1 MRYLLAEV
9 HHLYIDRK
17 VDFIELG
24 WVNAF
29 YNLKSLTVAQKEGSR
44 YELGVRTTLSMDIA
58 GLGSKLQHLD
68 LEYVIV
74 EIPQDNDYSSILSVQ
89 LLQSTFPP
97 DLFPRMPKLEILDLH
112 CSRPPYEPLEE
123 QSKQRTEDV
132 SIELT
137 KLKRFHFTR
146 SLYGRAI
153 MPNLLELDYHDND
166 NNAGYDL
173 FPIATFA
180 LGVDLPKRLHL
191 NLHHAC
197 VEEAWLISILPEL
210 HQLRFLGLAQTGL
223 TGKILPSLIHHE
235 SLKEEERLC
244 PNLVALSLASEQVLR
259 EEMIDLVNSRL
270 PTHEKMAERH
280 EWEVTTLPQRP
291 RWEPRVKSDI
301 SRPRIGWLC
310 LDGYSHHSATSLL
323 RTRVAYVS
331 SAIAIKE
338 SKYTEG
344 YVERA
349 RGRGEDA
356 WDRIVD

>member
-1 MRYLLAEV
+1 
-9 HHLYIDRK
+9 
-17 VDFIELG
+17 
-24 WVNAF
+24 
-29 YNLKSLTVAQKEGSR
+29 
-44 YELGVRTTLSMDIA
+44 MDIA

-68 LEYVIV
+68 LEYVNVEHV

-89 LLQSTFPP
+89 LRHSTFPP
-97 DLFPRMPKLEILDLH
+97 DLFARMPQLE
-112 CSRPPYEPLEE
+112 
-123 QSKQRTEDV
+123 
-132 SIELT
+132 
-137 KLKRFHFTR
+137 KLKRFRFTR
-146 SLYGRAI
+146 SLYGRAT

-310 LDGYSHHSATSLL
+310 LDGYSHHSATSLQE
-323 RTRVAYVS
+323 RTIRLAVLLQLYGSVSGERVSKPVS
-331 SAIAIKE
+331 GCRSQRKR
-338 SKYTEG
+338 
-344 YVERA
+344 ERERE
-349 RGRGEDA
+349 RGS
-356 WDRIVD
+356 V